1 LEKLRNFPKEDHE
14 KKQLEEIAHL
24 FFSKPATPREVHEDL
39 GKRDRH
45 LEAFFRSPEALFVY
59 CTTCEQ
65 EQGLSTWFL
74 FNLAVMLRL
83 LNGSVLLIASAQAYE
98 QRFLFGF
105 RPDRERVRLRA
116 TPPVPSSRFG
126 PMGVCL
132 LESRLLSGEGATIGL
147 GEYGGAWT
155 SGGGFSFR
163 YILSDEVRP
172 GALFGF
178 LPGIAVLI
186 VTPATT
192 TDGLLGRDRE
202 TKQGFLRR
210 GGHAGIVVAGA
221 GCAEEANALH
231 RYWQDKV
238 KERCGDEMVVEDF
251 GVFPVEGVS
260 QNRNSFAC
268 GNDRFSPCPLST
280 GAELCGV
287 DVLDS
292 PHSVKTRFCHTTAA
306 LIRKKR
312 SEMVSR
318 LHR

>member
-1 LEKLRNFPKEDHE
+1 LENLCNFPKEDHE

-24 FFSKPATPREVHEDL
+24 FFSKPATPQKVHEDPE
-39 GKRDRH
+39 KRERPF
-45 LEAFFRSPEALFVY
+45 EAFYRPPQALFVY

-83 LNGSVLLIASAQAYE
+83 LNGPVLLIASVQAYE
-98 QRFLFGF
+98 KRFLFGF

-116 TPPVPSSRFG
+116 IPPVPSSSFG

-132 LESRLLSGEGATIGL
+132 LDGRLLSGEGATVGQ
-147 GEYGGAWT
+147 GAYGGAST
-155 SGGGFSFR
+155 PGGGFAFR
-163 YILSDEVRP
+163 YVLSDEVRS
-172 GALFGF
+172 GALFGS
-178 LPGIAVLI
+178 LPGIAVLL

-202 TKQGFLRR
+202 TKEEFLRR
-210 GGHAGIVVAGA
+210 RGHVGIVVAGA

-231 RYWQDKV
+231 RYWQGKV
-238 KERCGDEMVVEDF
+238 KERCGDEMIVEDF
-251 GVFPVEGVS
+251 GAFPAEGVPR
-260 QNRNSFAC
+260 NRKFFFRE
-268 GNDRFSPCPLST
+268 NDSLSPCCLSKGT
-280 GAELCGV
+280 ELCGV

-292 PHSVKTRFCHTTAA
+292 PHSLKTKFCQTTAA
-306 LIRKKR
+306 LIRRKR

-318 LHR
+318 LGR